1 MLQGRR
7 SCTVARSGAYEL
19 GVAQTSKSILRFLQL
34 CVEAMCF
41 TFVSTTNQC
50 IISTSSHQKYSKNR
64 ISISSSHVIPKSSNA
79 PARTNG
85 FHRLNQLF
93 CTVELQAWVIFGRSS
108 SCSLVENGTTQLFLL
123 IFCLERTASG
133 LYGQRGSAS
142 ASHGANTGRSSMG
155 PATLY
160 IFRPP
165 LTSLQLRQ

>member
-19 GVAQTSKSILRFLQL
+19 GVAQTSKSFLRFLQL
-34 CVEAMCF
+34 FVEAMCF

-64 ISISSSHVIPKSSNA
+64 ISIISSHVIPKSSYA

-93 CTVELQAWVIFGRSS
+93 LHG
-108 SCSLVENGTTQLFLL
+108 G
-123 IFCLERTASG
+123 TASLGHFPALVFVFTSRKWHNAIISTDFLFGAHSFWTLWPTG
-133 LYGQRGSAS
+133 LCKCLAWGQHRAQQHGSC
-142 ASHGANTGRSSMG
+142 NTVH
-155 PATLY
+155 
-160 IFRPP
+160 IQ
-165 LTSLQLRQ
+165 TSTH